1 MPEFELNQL
10 FDILLL
16 ATAVLVGHALG
27 RRERRRRRRA
37 VFARATGPYLDGI
50 EQLFRGD
57 VGEAVATFSD
67 IAPLNAE
74 TASLHLLM
82 ADIMRTRGDVKR
94 SVDIYKSVLNHPQ
107 AEAQVRSRAQ
117 LGLGQ
122 AYFEAGLHS
131 HAEALLK
138 QLSEESTD
146 TNMRVESLRLLRNI
160 AETSSDWD
168 EAVRHSAPLIE
179 MSGGEAGRADRER
192 HSHYLCEQAEVAMKA
207 HDLEK
212 ARNLLAQSVR
222 DYPSGARPLIISA
235 RLECEL
241 GHNRRAFQYCIRAVR
256 RDPDLAPDIIEE
268 MLECLPQKASVEE
281 LQRQLQPLLS
291 DSNLRRWGVLC
302 LSIFLER
309 SKGVDSAI
317 DALAPDLED
326 SPSLQGIQRW
336 LWLEVERGGKDM
348 DRFKRVRE
356 AMRNWL
362 SGHHMY
368 SCRSCGFVA
377 REQTWHCP
385 SCLNWGTC
393 IPLKAE
399 TEKVTPGMR

>member
-1 MPEFELNQL
+1 M
-10 FDILLL
+10 
-16 ATAVLVGHALG
+16 
-27 RRERRRRRRA
+27 
-37 VFARATGPYLDGI
+37 
-50 EQLFRGD
+50 
-57 VGEAVATFSD
+57 
-67 IAPLNAE
+67 
-74 TASLHLLM
+74 
-82 ADIMRTRGDVKR
+82 
-94 SVDIYKSVLNHPQ
+94 
-107 AEAQVRSRAQ
+107 
-117 LGLGQ
+117 
-122 AYFEAGLHS
+122 
-131 HAEALLK
+131 
-138 QLSEESTD
+138 
-146 TNMRVESLRLLRNI
+146 
-160 AETSSDWD
+160 
-168 EAVRHSAPLIE
+168 
-179 MSGGEAGRADRER
+179 
-192 HSHYLCEQAEVAMKA
+192 
-207 HDLEK
+207 
-212 ARNLLAQSVR
+212 
-222 DYPSGARPLIISA
+222 
-235 RLECEL
+235 
-241 GHNRRAFQYCIRAVR
+241 R